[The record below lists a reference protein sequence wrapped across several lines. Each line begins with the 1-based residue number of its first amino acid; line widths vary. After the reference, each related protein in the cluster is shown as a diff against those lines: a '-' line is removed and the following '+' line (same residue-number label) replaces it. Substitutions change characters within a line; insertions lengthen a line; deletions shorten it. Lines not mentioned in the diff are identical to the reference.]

1 LRLWHSVK
9 ALKNLSKFSILI
21 HRANIMPFLRSHKNH
36 TNGQGSTVVVT
47 TTTTTTTTSPANN
60 YNFQPT
66 GQKPSLLSKLKGN
79 NANNTRVTR
88 ETHTTPA
95 STASSGSLGMSRFGH
110 KNKTTAPLTL
120 NNGIGARSNNPV
132 YTNNNGVR
140 KKPGMGDRLRAK
152 WATSGSSKTTGTPAR
167 RNY

>member
-1 LRLWHSVK
+1 
-9 ALKNLSKFSILI
+9 
-21 HRANIMPFLRSHKNH
+21 MPFFRSHNTH
-36 TNGQGSTVVVT
+36 SNGQGSTVVVT

-60 YNFQPT
+60 STFQPT

-79 NANNTRVTR
+79 NAINTRVTR
-88 ETHTTPA
+88 ETLTVPA
-95 STASSGSLGMSRFGH
+95 STTASGSSGMSRFRH
-110 KNKTTAPLTL
+110 KTKTTAPMTL

-152 WATSGSSKTTGTPAR
+152 WATSGSSKTTGTPAKR
-167 RNY
+167 KY